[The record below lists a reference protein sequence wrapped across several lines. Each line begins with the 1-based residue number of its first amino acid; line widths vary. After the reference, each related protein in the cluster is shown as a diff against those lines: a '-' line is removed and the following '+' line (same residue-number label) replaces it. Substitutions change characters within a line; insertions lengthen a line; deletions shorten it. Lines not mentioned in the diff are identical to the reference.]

1 MKTLLSN
8 GYKQRHLSAKLTND
22 NKNRPSKSLVRP
34 RLQQKRFLLIFK
46 TQIGMDSETF
56 QKLDRPTLYL
66 YMEDYKIERRV
77 CSVHAEELE
86 QQQRWKALN
95 YPLSKDQF
103 VIHSL

>member
-1 MKTLLSN
+1 
-8 GYKQRHLSAKLTND
+8 
-22 NKNRPSKSLVRP
+22 
-34 RLQQKRFLLIFK
+34 
-46 TQIGMDSETF
+46 
-56 QKLDRPTLYL
+56 
-66 YMEDYKIERRV
+66 MEDYKIERRV

>member
-22 NKNRPSKSLVRP
+22 NKNRPSKSLVGP

-46 TQIGMDSETF
+46 KLKLAWTF